1 MFIVKKS
8 CVKLCVWFVKNFV
21 SQSFVKFHH
30 FKVFRRIDLRGRN
43 IFKLVTESQ
52 FLKNIPQIDHFS
64 CEMFYAEVS

>member
-1 MFIVKKS
+1 MSLLLDVESKS
-8 CVKLCVWFVKNFV
+8 LWP

-43 IFKLVTESQ
+43 IFILVTESQ
-52 FLKNIPQIDHFS
+52 FLKNIPEIDHFS